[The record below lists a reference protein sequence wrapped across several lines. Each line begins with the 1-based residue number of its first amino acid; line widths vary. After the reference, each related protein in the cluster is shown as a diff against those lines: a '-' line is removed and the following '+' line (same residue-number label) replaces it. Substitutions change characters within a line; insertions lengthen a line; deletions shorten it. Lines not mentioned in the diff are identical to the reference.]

1 MAARNAPS
9 TTIVTSV
16 ATSQARIHSRMEG
29 CYRDRAPAS
38 GSAAV
43 GEELSDVAVILEEVV
58 ELDDVV
64 RRE

>member
-16 ATSQARIHSRMEG
+16 ATSQASIHRRMEG

-38 GSAAV
+38 GSAAI